1 MSLPISELL
10 RRQRL
15 IICVGSGGVGK
26 TTVAASLA
34 VTAARSGRKTLVLTI
49 DPARRLAN
57 ALGLKAVGNDEVRI
71 PLDSLSEGVSP
82 PHVPGSGRSPGAG
95 ELWAMML
102 DSRHAFDA
110 LIRRIARDPE
120 RQRIILENNVYRNIA
135 DSIAGSQ
142 EYMATEKLYDVVAS
156 GRYDLVVLD
165 TPPVKNALDFLE
177 APGRLA
183 RFLDKRIM
191 RWFLEPYDERKVFGR
206 FMMGTSAVVFRLLG
220 HIFGR
225 EFLADI
231 HDFFHHFRDLY
242 DGFRERHEAVLK
254 LFHAPETSFVVVCAP
269 NEPSVEVATYFLDEF
284 RTRRLPG
291 VGVIVNQVH
300 PTSPTPIDPEAAL
313 GALAA
318 ARAQDLQPHT
328 DARLL
333 ARLGAAHRRLR
344 ELSALE
350 EQQIAL
356 VTSRLGA
363 GQRIWRVP
371 RLETQVHD
379 LSALGAVGD
388 LLMRG

>member
-1 MSLPISELL
+1 MSPRLSEIV
-10 RRQRL
+10 RKQRL
-15 IICVGSGGVGK
+15 LICVGSGGVGK

-34 VTAARSGRKTLVLTI
+34 VSAARSGRKVLVLTI

-57 ALGLKAVGNDEVRI
+57 ALGLHRFGNDEV
-71 PLDSLSEGVSP
+71 PVALGEGV
-82 PHVPGSGRSPGAG
+82 VPGG

-110 LIRRIARDPE
+110 LITRLSRDPE
-120 RQRIILENNVYRNIA
+120 TRRRILENNVYRNIA

-156 GRYDLVVLD
+156 KRYDLVVLD

-177 APGRLA
+177 APGRLS

-191 RWFLEPYDERKVFGR
+191 KWFLEPYDEKRVFSR
-206 FMMGTSAVVFRLLG
+206 LMSGTSAVVFRLLG

-225 EFLADI
+225 EFLKDI
-231 HDFFHHFRDLY
+231 SDFFLHFRDLY
-242 DGFRERHEAVLK
+242 DGFRERHEAVVK
-254 LFHAPETSFVVVCAP
+254 MFHATDTSFVVVCAP
-269 NEPSVEVATYFLDEF
+269 NEPSVEVAQFFLEEF

-300 PTSPTPIDPEAAL
+300 PTSKTPLDPAVVLGEAAQR
-313 GALAA
+313 AA
-318 ARAQDLQPHT
+318 ADLPPHT
-328 DARLL
+328 AERLL

-350 EQQIAL
+350 EQQML
-356 VTSRLGA
+356 SVMDHLER
-363 GQRIWRVP
+363 GQHLWRVP
-371 RLETQVHD
+371 RLESQVHD
-379 LSALGAVGD
+379 LSALGRVGEHLMAVEAVT
-388 LLMRG
+388 RT

>member
-1 MSLPISELL
+1 MNRTLPELVMG
-10 RRQRL
+10 QRL
-15 IICVGSGGVGK
+15 LICVGSGGVGK

-34 VTAARSGRKTLVLTI
+34 VAAAKRGRRTLVLTI

-57 ALGLKAVGNDEVRI
+57 SLGLNRFGNDEVRI
-71 PLDSLSEGVSP
+71 PLEGQ
-82 PHVPGSGRSPGAG
+82 G

-110 LIRRIARDPE
+110 LIARIARDPE
-120 RQRIILENNVYRNIA
+120 RRKKILENNVYRNIA

-191 RWFLEPYDERKVFGR
+191 KWFLEPYEERKVFGKLL
-206 FMMGTSAVVFRLLG
+206 MGTSAVVFRLLS
-220 HIFGR
+220 HIFGK
-225 EFLADI
+225 EFLGDI
-231 HDFFHHFRDLY
+231 SEFFHHFRDLY
-242 DGFRERHEAVLK
+242 DGFRERHEMVLK

-269 NEPSVEVATYFLDEF
+269 NEPSVEVAQFFLDEF
-284 RTRRLPG
+284 RTRKLPG

-300 PTSPTPIDPEAAL
+300 PTSSEPLDPDRILGDAAL
-313 GALAA
+313 QLS
-318 ARAQDLQPHT
+318 QDLAPHT
-328 DARLL
+328 ADRLL
-333 ARLGAAHRRLR
+333 ARLGASHRRLR

-356 VTSRLGA
+356 VTGKLNA
-363 GQRIWRVP
+363 QQQIWRVP
-371 RLETQVHD
+371 RMEAQVHD
-379 LSALGAVGD
+379 LTALGGVGD
-388 LLMRG
+388 LLMKG

>member
-1 MSLPISELL
+1 MNKPLSELVMG
-10 RRQRL
+10 QRL
-15 IICVGSGGVGK
+15 LICVGSGGVGK

-34 VTAARSGRKTLVLTI
+34 VAAAKRGRKTLVLTI

-57 ALGLKAVGNDEVRI
+57 SLGLNRFGNDEVRI
-71 PLDSLSEGVSP
+71 PLEGQ
-82 PHVPGSGRSPGAG
+82 G

-110 LIRRIARDPE
+110 LIGRIARDPE
-120 RQRIILENNVYRNIA
+120 RKKKILENNVYRNIA

-191 RWFLEPYDERKVFGR
+191 KWFLEPYEERKVFGKLL
-206 FMMGTSAVVFRLLG
+206 FGTSAVVFRLLS
-220 HIFGR
+220 HIFGK
-225 EFLADI
+225 EFLGDI
-231 HDFFHHFRDLY
+231 SEFFHHFRDLY
-242 DGFRERHEAVLK
+242 DGFRERHEMVLK
-254 LFHAPETSFVVVCAP
+254 LFTAPETSFVVVCAP
-269 NEPSVEVATYFLDEF
+269 NEPSVEVAQFFLDEF
-284 RTRRLPG
+284 RTRKLPG

-300 PTSPTPIDPEAAL
+300 PTSSLPLDPEQILGPAARAL
-313 GALAA
+313 GADLA
-318 ARAQDLQPHT
+318 PHT
-328 DARLL
+328 AGRLL

-344 ELSALE
+344 ELSTLE

-356 VTSRLGA
+356 VTSKLNA
-363 GQRIWRVP
+363 EQSVWRVP
-371 RLETQVHD
+371 RMEAQVHD
-379 LSALGAVGD
+379 LTALGGVGD
-388 LLMRG
+388 HLMGL

>member
-1 MSLPISELL
+1 MNPKLSEIVL
-10 RRQRL
+10 RQRL
-15 IICVGSGGVGK
+15 LICVGSGGVGK

-34 VTAARSGRKTLVLTI
+34 VAAARAGRKVLVLTI

-57 ALGLKAVGNDEVRI
+57 SLGLSRVGNDEVRI
-71 PLDSLSEGVSP
+71 PLEAGEGSK
-82 PHVPGSGRSPGAG
+82 G

-110 LIRRIARDPE
+110 LITRLSRDPDT
-120 RQRIILENNVYRNIA
+120 RRRILENNVYRNIA

-177 APGRLA
+177 APGRLS

-191 RWFLEPYDERKVFGR
+191 KWFLEPYDEKRVFSR
-206 FMMGTSAVVFRLLG
+206 LMSGTSAVVFRLLG

-225 EFLADI
+225 EFLQDI
-231 HDFFHHFRDLY
+231 SDFFLNFRDMY
-242 DGFRERHEAVLK
+242 DGFRERHEAVVK
-254 LFHAPETSFVVVCAP
+254 MFHAPDTSFVVVCAP
-269 NEPSVEVATYFLDEF
+269 NEPSIEVAQFFLDEF
-284 RTRRLPG
+284 RTRKLPG

-300 PTSPTPIDPEAAL
+300 PTSGAPLDPEAVL
-313 GALAA
+313 GA
-318 ARAQDLQPHT
+318 RAHALSTDLSAHT
-328 DARLL
+328 AERLL

-350 EQQIAL
+350 EQQIRGVL
-356 VTSRLGA
+356 DRLDR
-363 GQRIWRVP
+363 GQHLWKVP
-371 RLETQVHD
+371 RLESQVHD
-379 LSALGAVGD
+379 LGALSRVGEH
-388 LLMRG
+388 LMRVEAVRRG